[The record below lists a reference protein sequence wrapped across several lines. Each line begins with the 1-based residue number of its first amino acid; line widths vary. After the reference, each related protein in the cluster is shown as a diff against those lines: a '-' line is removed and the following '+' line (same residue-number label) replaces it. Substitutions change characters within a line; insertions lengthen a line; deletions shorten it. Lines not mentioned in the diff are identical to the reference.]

1 MKSLLGKFC
10 VYFLLPL
17 GAILVTLG
25 CLELTF
31 VCFYPVSYSYEY
43 NGFYESDPY
52 TAWKIKPHYRGEYLN
67 GIPVKFNSLGLKEDE
82 FKTKKNKGTFRI
94 LVLGDSFTVG
104 TNLKREHGYPKIL
117 EAILNNGR
125 EKRIEVINAGVDGWN
140 PFQYAQYYKY
150 YGRKIEHNLVIVGL
164 FVGNDVYD
172 LETSIKELPTVVLGR
187 RLGRRLAK
195 RAFSKLKI
203 SLYTHFN
210 IARIIINKAP
220 PLTHFERTDCTDFS
234 GFLLWIQKFKLKN
247 HLKQNKKQYVDAQ
260 KAVYQIQRINDL
272 AAQSSIPLV
281 LVMLPDEDQV
291 NPLLQ
296 KKIIPDDQ
304 RELYDFTM
312 PQTMLKEMFDKTG
325 VTTIDLLPDFLK
337 SGECLY
343 MNDTHFNPAGQLLTA
358 KIIAAEISGL
368 LTNSKKETST
378 KGEL

>member
-1 MKSLLGKFC
+1 MKSFCKKFC
-10 VYFLLPL
+10 VYFLLPFS
-17 GAILVTLG
+17 AILVTLG
-25 CLELTF
+25 CLELIF
-31 VCFYPVSYSYEY
+31 ICFYPVPYSYEY
-43 NGFYESDPY
+43 NGFYVSDPY
-52 TAWKIKPHYRGEYLN
+52 TAYKIKPHYRGKYHN

-82 FKTKKNKGTFRI
+82 FKTKKNKGAFRI

-104 TNLKREHGYPKIL
+104 TNLKREHGYPKVL
-117 EAILNNGR
+117 ETILNNGS

-150 YGRKIEHNLVIVGL
+150 YGRKIEHDMVILGF

-187 RLGRRLAK
+187 RVNSRK
-195 RAFSKLKI
+195 TNPAFSKLKI
-203 SLYTHFN
+203 SLYKHLN

-220 PLTHFERTDCTDFS
+220 PLRHPERTDCTDFS
-234 GFLLWIQKFKLKN
+234 GFLLWIQKHKLKN

-291 NPLLQ
+291 NPMLQ

-312 PQTMLKEMFDKTG
+312 PQTMLKVMFYKAG
-325 VTTIDLLPDFLK
+325 VTTIDLLPDVLK

-358 KIIAAEISGL
+358 KVIAAEISGL
-368 LTNSKKETST
+368 LTNSKKETHSR
-378 KGEL
+378 